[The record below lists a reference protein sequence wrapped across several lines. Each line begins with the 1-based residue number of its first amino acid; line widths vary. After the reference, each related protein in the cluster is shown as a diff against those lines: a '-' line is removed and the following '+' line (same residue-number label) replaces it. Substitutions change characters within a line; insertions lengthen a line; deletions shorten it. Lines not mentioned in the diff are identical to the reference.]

1 MADEQDTDEA
11 EQGFLKRRTKGV
23 KRYVGRRFG
32 NQFLKAGYSTVKSN
46 MAGTRK
52 AMTPKSFDL
61 NEFRQGIEG
70 RYEDGGVARF
80 MQMVKEEKIGE
91 QELER
96 KIRNH
101 AWSAMIML
109 IAAVIFFLIGS
120 WMMITAERG
129 PEILFGFTTSAMVFL
144 FGVLAM
150 RHDYSRWQIEQRRFG
165 GFREYL
171 RSGKSV
177 QGAGHSGTGITIRR
191 ESRDLRK

>member
-101 AWSAMIML
+101 AWSANDH
-109 IAAVIFFLIGS
+109 VDCGSDFFSDRKLDD
-120 WMMITAERG
+120 
-129 PEILFGFTTSAMVFL
+129 
-144 FGVLAM
+144 
-150 RHDYSRWQIEQRRFG
+150 DYG
-165 GFREYL
+165 GE
-171 RSGKSV
+171 
-177 QGAGHSGTGITIRR
+177 GTGDSVRIHHVCHGFFIRCTGHAA
-191 ESRDLRK
+191 